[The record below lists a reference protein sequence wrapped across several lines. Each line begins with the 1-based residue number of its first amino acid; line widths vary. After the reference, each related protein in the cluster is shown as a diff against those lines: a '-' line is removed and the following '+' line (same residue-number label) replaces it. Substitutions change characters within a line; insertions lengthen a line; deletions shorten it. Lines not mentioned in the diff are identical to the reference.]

1 MSKNKKNRYNPL
13 DREAAMSQKRQLVK
27 AIKKTLKQVSKKF
40 LSAINKQL
48 IWLLRTIFGTPRRRG
63 SANAGFLLPTVA
75 MVTLVVVLLT
85 TAILFRSFERS
96 KNASN
101 VRVNEAVL
109 NAATPAIDRARA
121 KLDALLEDPT
131 LPRGIPSDNA
141 LYDAIK
147 KDKYRLG
154 DETRLKLALEIN
166 GISGFQTGDINNNG
180 TPADPSDDFVNEDE
194 TLKTA
199 WKYAVDTDN
208 NGKKDTFTLYGIFF
222 RTPPRNSAGEFTR
235 ERKALDAR
243 TPPMDNDSSNQQC
256 NASGFSSLVG
266 NSSWYKLNSGN
277 LGKSFFVYTVNVPI
291 TNLGT
296 LDNTQ
301 YETYKGNKSVVALEF
316 QQDRSRVPL
325 ANNAV
330 FFEND
335 LEVIVG
341 NTELLLNGRVHTN
354 GNFLVGAINS
364 GGNITFRQVSSK
376 TSCFYNQENGQ
387 ISVGGNVGNGSLTQT
402 DTQGVTV
409 DLYTGFGNA
418 ITTATIN
425 SSHKST
431 DADGGG
437 SIGFN
442 DAAYNQRIA
451 AMKTT
456 AIALCTTCN
465 SATTGSALK
474 TAVAA
479 SGYPADVKTNVKA
492 KVQDAD
498 DSTTAKNILYDEIE
512 IYLRNRTRR
521 VPFAEIADA
530 TGAGATTGYTAIDA
544 TLQPQASWREPL
556 NSSNQFTGATTIAV
570 NTSKLEATQPNLQK
584 REGVQTKLGD
594 RVFAGNNLPAL
605 WLKDSKYVG
614 SEGEQPIVNSSGTAI
629 NWTRYGSE
637 PPARWRNTQIQAVA
651 DLGLSDRNGFWE
663 ENAAANPINDLDNVG
678 GVRIVTGAGIYV
690 DSSSISVPNPTTGP
704 FYPRSVRSFLPV
716 PSTGDDTVVWPDTMP
731 MSSPGDTRKGD
742 LLMRATAVYHYKVD
756 YGTDQEP
763 IACVSSYYDPSNENT
778 AKNIVN
784 QDGGYGVDPTNG
796 RSNNGVVYNYPTNG
810 RGAFFTANKTS
821 LQLQANLKFPNGR
834 WVNKPLQDA
843 LAKIGAGTTVP
854 SSGLQL
860 ADYSA
865 IDAALCAVSILTT
878 PNGFVTTPTDQPKH
892 GAIKEAAFLDAR
904 EVKQLS
910 TSGSPTTYNLDLE
923 QRQPLEI
930 RVTDIDLSS
939 SAGIATT
946 AITSNEYLLP
956 YSGIIYATRDDG
968 LPDASDT
975 SSQSELLSPTDFRL
989 DSTRRPNGIRLI
1001 NGGTLARTSANTYN
1015 AKEKGLILVTNLPAY
1030 IKGDF
1035 NLHRTSTTATTQI
1048 EEFTEV
1054 EPTVNFY
1061 NRSTFNTNFAC
1072 RAGRTGCPTT
1082 GGDLWRPATIIAD
1095 SMTLLSGSFVDGVRR
1110 FADYDLNN
1118 NTGITVEDGLS
1129 PRPAPLSTFLAT
1141 LDSRRLKRLKNGFW
1155 ENSYAT
1161 SSFWTGQNSGNGNPR
1176 TVSGISLGSYLVNGV
1191 TPIQRR
1197 VTGQPLY
1204 VMEMCRKLLVSE
1216 CGPGDWVVGFD
1227 VNGDSDLDDTV
1238 SLDLN
1243 GDGDTL
1249 DPGESSLDLN
1259 GDGDTLDPGESPLTE
1274 KNLKTYHLGKAI
1286 LAAASSGTTSI
1297 DADWWNTNPYGTAT
1311 TGSKKI
1317 RERLGSGDTGSD
1329 RLSLQGGLTTDRL
1342 YPRRVAFARDNSNNL
1357 VASSAGIYKP
1367 MGVGCPLDTTGSAY
1381 TNNGCTYG
1389 TNYGLR
1395 DTTNTI
1401 FSLWFRTTNSTTNP
1415 GDIDQVR
1422 YANDKPLFYFPP
1434 IDGPDAD
1441 TDPDLDGQPFLVPVL
1456 EIHDANSNPDN
1467 LRTDAVAVAS
1477 GDDFKSNWLQQATNT
1492 IFNATFAVGNSPGR
1506 TDEVSSGLQN
1516 YVRFLENWNGK
1527 TARISGSFI
1536 QLKRSSFST
1545 APIAPI
1551 FTNRQANATASKD
1564 YNLSLF
1570 DYSLD
1575 TYPTLNVNGLLPF
1588 YFAPNRKWGFD
1599 VGLLSEQPDLFAQR
1613 FTAPP
1618 TGRPN
1623 EFFRE
1628 IGRDDTW
1635 VKTLLCAGEASNQ
1648 TGVPT
1653 TGVTVTYA
1661 NAVPDEYR
1669 QGCPSASA
1677 IPSDSL

>member
-1 MSKNKKNRYNPL
+1 MSRKP
-13 DREAAMSQKRQLVK
+13 QLVK
-27 AIKKTLKQVSKKF
+27 AIQKTFRQINKQF
-40 LSAINKQL
+40 LSAINKQI
-48 IWLLRTIFGTPRRRG
+48 IWLLRTIFGTKRRRG
-63 SANAGFLLPTVA
+63 SANAGFVLPTVA

-121 KLDALLEDPT
+121 KLDALIADPT

-154 DETRLKLALEIN
+154 DETRLKLALEFN
-166 GISGFQTGDINNNG
+166 GITGFQTGSGDINNNG
-180 TPADPSDDFVNEDE
+180 TPADTSDDFVNEDE

-208 NGKKDTFTLYGIFF
+208 NGLKDTFTLYGIYF
-222 RTPPRNSAGEFTR
+222 RTPPRNSAGQFTR
-235 ERKALDAR
+235 ERKALEAR
-243 TPPMDNDSSNQQC
+243 TPPMDNEASNQQC

-296 LDNTQ
+296 LSNTE
-301 YETYKGNKSVVALEF
+301 YEPYKGNKSVVALEF

-330 FFEND
+330 WFEND

-341 NTELLLNGRVHTN
+341 NTQLLLNGRVHTN
-354 GNFLVGAINS
+354 GNLLVGAIDS

-387 ISVGGNVGNGSLTQT
+387 ISVGGNVGNGSLSQT

-409 DLYTGFGNA
+409 DLYRGFGNG
-418 ITTATIN
+418 INTATIN
-425 SSHKST
+425 STHKST
-431 DADGGG
+431 DAAAGG

-442 DAAYNQRIA
+442 DAAYNLRIA
-451 AMKTT
+451 AMKNT
-456 AIALCTTCN
+456 AINLCTDCT
-465 SATTGSALK
+465 SAASGSALK
-474 TAVAA
+474 TAVND
-479 SGYPADVKTNVKA
+479 SSYPADVKTNVEA

-498 DSTTAKNILYDEIE
+498 DGTTAKNILYDEIE

-521 VPFAEIADA
+521 VPFAEISDA
-530 TGAGATTGYTAIDA
+530 TGSGATTGYTAISA
-544 TLQPQASWREPL
+544 SLEPQTSWREPL
-556 NSSNQFTGATTIAV
+556 NSSNQFTAATSISLT
-570 NTSKLEATQPNLQK
+570 TSELQATQPNLQK
-584 REGVQTKLGD
+584 KEGVQTNLGD

-605 WLKDSKYVG
+605 WLKDGKYVG
-614 SEGEQPIVNSSGTAI
+614 SEAEQPIGSGI
-629 NWTRYGSE
+629 NWTRSGSE
-637 PPARWRNTQIQAVA
+637 PPARWRNTQIQALA

-678 GVRIVTGAGIYV
+678 GARIVTGAGIYV
-690 DSSSISVPNPTTGP
+690 DGSGNIPNVITGP
-704 FYPRSVRSFLPV
+704 FYPRGARSFLPA
-716 PSTGDDTVVWPDTMP
+716 PSTTDTTVVWPDTMP
-731 MSSPGDTRKGD
+731 MSTPGNTRSGD

-763 IACVSSYYDPSNENT
+763 IACVSSYYDPSNEET
-778 AKNIVN
+778 KNN
-784 QDGGYGVDPTNG
+784 RTDTTPTLPLSGTNG
-796 RSNNGVVYNYPTNG
+796 RSNNGVVYNYPANG
-810 RGAFFTANKTS
+810 RGTFFTTHKTR

-843 LAKIGAGTTVP
+843 LTKIGTGNTVP
-854 SSGLQL
+854 STGLQL

-865 IDAALCAVSILTT
+865 IDTALCAVSILSS
-878 PNGFVTTPTDQPKH
+878 PNSFVTTPTDQPKH
-892 GAIKEAAFLDAR
+892 GAIKEATFLDAR
-904 EVKQLS
+904 EVKQISTLS
-910 TSGSPTTYNLDLE
+910 SPTTYNLDLE
-923 QRQPLEI
+923 QRQPSEI

-939 SAGIATT
+939 SSGIATT
-946 AITSNEYLLP
+946 AITANEYLLP

-968 LPDASDT
+968 LRDATEPYVETDAKSV
-975 SSQSELLSPTDFRL
+975 SNSELLSPTDFWL

-1001 NGGTLARTSANTYN
+1001 NGGTLARTSTNTYN
-1015 AKEKGLILVTNLPAY
+1015 AKEKGLILITNLPAY

-1035 NLHRTSTTATTQI
+1035 NLHRTSTSSTTEI
-1048 EEFTEV
+1048 EEFTQTESAG
-1054 EPTVNFY
+1054 TNFY
-1061 NRSTFNTNFAC
+1061 NRSTPNTDFAC

-1129 PRPAPLSTFLAT
+1129 PRPTPLSTLLAT
-1141 LDSRRLKRLKNGFW
+1141 LDDRRLKRLKNGFW
-1155 ENSYAT
+1155 ENSYSP
-1161 SSFWTGQNSGNGNPR
+1161 SSFWTSDGNPR
-1176 TVSGISLGSYLVNGV
+1176 TDASGNSLGSYLVNGV

-1197 VTGQPLY
+1197 VNGQPLY
-1204 VMEMCRKLLVSE
+1204 VMEMCRKLVVSE
-1216 CGPGDWVVGFD
+1216 CGAGDWSVGFD
-1227 VNGDSDLDDTV
+1227 INGDGALSSTSQNYTILGSTV
-1238 SLDLN
+1238 SL
-1243 GDGDTL
+1243 
-1249 DPGESSLDLN
+1249 
-1259 GDGDTLDPGESPLTE
+1259 TE
-1274 KNLKTYHLGKAI
+1274 RDIKTYQLGQAI
-1286 LAAASSGTTSI
+1286 LAAAPSGTTSI
-1297 DADWWNTNPYGTAT
+1297 DASWWNTTAYG

-1317 RERLGSGDTGSD
+1317 RERLGSGDTSTTY
-1329 RLSLQGGLTTDRL
+1329 LSLQNLLTTDRL
-1342 YPRRVAFARDNSNNL
+1342 YPRRVAFARDNSNYL

-1367 MGVGCPLDTTGSAY
+1367 MGVGCPLDTTGTAY
-1381 TNNGCTYG
+1381 SNNGCTYG
-1389 TNYGLR
+1389 TNYGLTDSNIR
-1395 DTTNTI
+1395 A
-1401 FSLWFRTTNSTTNP
+1401 FWFRTTNSTTNP
-1415 GDIDQVR
+1415 GDIDQAT
-1422 YANDKPLFYFPP
+1422 YASDKPLFYFPP

-1441 TDPDLDGQPFLVPVL
+1441 TDPDLDNQPLLVPVL
-1456 EIHDANSNPDN
+1456 QIHDANSSPPS
-1467 LRTDAVAVAS
+1467 LRTDATAVAA
-1477 GDDFKSNWLQQATNT
+1477 GDDFKSTWLQQATNT
-1492 IFNATFAVGNSPGR
+1492 IFNATFVVGNSPGR

-1516 YVRFLENWNGK
+1516 FVRFLENWDSR
-1527 TARISGSFI
+1527 TAKISGSFI
-1536 QLKRSSFST
+1536 QLKRSTFST

-1551 FTNRQANATASKD
+1551 FTNRQSNATASASKD

-1575 TYPTLNVNGLLPF
+1575 TYPTRNVSGLLPF
-1588 YFAPNRKWGFD
+1588 YAAPNRKWGFD

-1628 IGRDDTW
+1628 VGRDDTW

-1648 TGVPT
+1648 TGIPT
-1653 TGVTVTYA
+1653 TTVTTVTYTTK
-1661 NAVPDEYR
+1661 AVPDEYR
-1669 QGCPSASA
+1669 PSDCPSPSS
-1677 IPSDSL
+1677 IPDDSL

>member
-1 MSKNKKNRYNPL
+1 
-13 DREAAMSQKRQLVK
+13 MSQKNNF
-27 AIKKTLKQVSKKF
+27 IKTLQKTFKQINKKF
-40 LSAINKQL
+40 LSPIKKQI
-48 IWLLRTIFGTPRRRG
+48 IWLLRTIFISKRRRA
-63 SANAGFLLPTVA
+63 SLNAGFVLPTVA
-75 MVTLVVVLLT
+75 MVILVVVLLT

-141 LYDAIK
+141 LYDAIR

-154 DETRLKLALEIN
+154 DETRLKLALEFN
-166 GISGFQTGDINNNG
+166 GITSLQIGDINNNG
-180 TPADPSDDFVNEDE
+180 TPADTSDDFVNEDE

-208 NGKKDTFTLYGIFF
+208 NGKKDTFTLYGIYF
-222 RTPPRNSAGEFTR
+222 RTPPRNNAGQFTR

-291 TNLGT
+291 TNLST
-296 LDNTQ
+296 LSNTQ
-301 YETYKGNKSVVALEF
+301 YETYKGNRSFVALEF
-316 QQDRSRVPL
+316 QQDRNQVPL

-341 NTELLLNGRVHTN
+341 GTTQLLLNGRVHTN
-354 GNFLVGAINS
+354 SNLLVGAIDS
-364 GGNITFRQVSSK
+364 GSVITLRQASSK

-387 ISVGGNVGNGSLTQT
+387 ISVGGNVANGSLTQT
-402 DTQGVTV
+402 DGQGVTV
-409 DLYTGFGNA
+409 DLYRGFGNG

-425 SSHKST
+425 STNKST
-431 DADGGG
+431 GATGGG

-442 DAAYNQRIA
+442 DAAYNLRIA
-451 AMKTT
+451 AMKNT

-465 SATTGSALK
+465 SATSGSALK

-479 SGYPADVKTNVKA
+479 STCTYPEDVKTNVA
-492 KVQDAD
+492 GKVQAAD
-498 DSTTAKNILYDEIE
+498 DATTAKNILYDEIE

-521 VPFAEIADA
+521 VPFAEISDA
-530 TGAGATTGYTAIDA
+530 TGAGATTGYTDVTA
-544 TLQPQASWREPL
+544 TLEPQASWREPL
-556 NSSNQFTGATTIAV
+556 NSSNQFTGVATSPPSV
-570 NTSKLEATQPNLQK
+570 NTSQLEATQPNLQK
-584 REGVQTKLGD
+584 KEGVQTKLGD
-594 RVFAGNNLPAL
+594 RVFVGNNLPAL
-605 WLKDSKYVG
+605 WLKNGKYVS
-614 SEGEQPIVNSSGTAI
+614 SEGEQPILNSSGTAI

-637 PPARWRNTQIQAVA
+637 PPARWRNTQIQAIA

-690 DSSSISVPNPTTGP
+690 DGPNAAAGA
-704 FYPRSVRSFLPV
+704 FYPRGLNSFLPL
-716 PSTGDDTVVWPDTMP
+716 TGATVVWPDTMP
-731 MSSPGDTRKGD
+731 MSSPDPSKVNAITGAPLKGD

-763 IACVSSYYDPSNENT
+763 IACVSSYYDPSNQDT
-778 AKNIVN
+778 KNNRPDITPTLPLS
-784 QDGGYGVDPTNG
+784 GTNG
-796 RSNNGVVYNYPTNG
+796 RSNNGVVYNFPG
-810 RGAFFTANKTS
+810 RTSFTTNKTL
-821 LQLQANLKFPNGR
+821 LQRQGNLTFPNGR
-834 WVNKPLQDA
+834 SVNKPLKEA
-843 LAKIGAGTTVP
+843 LTKIGTGTTVP
-854 SSGLQL
+854 STGLQL

-865 IDAALCAVSILTT
+865 IDTALCAISILS
-878 PNGFVTTPTDQPKH
+878 NEAGFVATPTDQPKH
-892 GAIKEAAFLDAR
+892 GAIREATFLDAR
-904 EVKQLS
+904 EVKQIS

-939 SAGIATT
+939 STSGIATT
-946 AITSNEYLLP
+946 AITANEYLLP
-956 YSGIIYATRDDG
+956 YSGIIYATRDDAWR
-968 LPDASDT
+968 DATEPYVETDAKSV
-975 SSQSELLSPTDFRL
+975 SNSELLSPTDFKL
-989 DSTRRPNGIRLI
+989 DATRRPNGIRLI

-1015 AKEKGLILVTNLPAY
+1015 AKEKGLILITNLPAY
-1030 IKGDF
+1030 IKGNF
-1035 NLHRTSTTATTQI
+1035 NLHRTSISTTTEI
-1048 EEFTEV
+1048 EEFTEI
-1054 EPTVNFY
+1054 EPTTNFY
-1061 NRSTFNTNFAC
+1061 NRSTPNTDFAC

-1095 SMTLLSGSFVDGVRR
+1095 SMTLLSDSFVDGVRR

-1118 NTGITVEDGLS
+1118 NTGITVEDGLTPTS
-1129 PRPAPLSTFLAT
+1129 VPT
-1141 LDSRRLKRLKNGFW
+1141 LDTRRLNRLKNGFW
-1155 ENSYAT
+1155 ENSYTT
-1161 SSFWTGQNSGNGNPR
+1161 SSFWTSDGNPR
-1176 TVSGISLGSYLVNGV
+1176 LDTTVTPNISLGSYLVNGV

-1197 VTGQPLY
+1197 VNGQPLY

-1216 CGPGDWVVGFD
+1216 CGSGDWVIGFNVNGDFKANGEPDLEDTVSFD
-1227 VNGDSDLDDTV
+1227 VNRDGLV
-1238 SLDLN
+1238 NSLDK
-1243 GDGDTL
+1243 
-1249 DPGESSLDLN
+1249 
-1259 GDGDTLDPGESPLTE
+1259 E
-1274 KNLKTYHLGKAI
+1274 KDIKTYQLGQAI
-1286 LAAASSGTTSI
+1286 IAAGGTASSGTVSTPINWSTSF
-1297 DADWWNTNPYGTAT
+1297 GTGNKT
-1311 TGSKKI
+1311 I
-1317 RERLGSGDTGSD
+1317 RERLGSGDTNV
-1329 RLSLQGGLTTDRL
+1329 LSLQNLLTTDRL
-1342 YPRRVAFARDNSNNL
+1342 YPRRVAFARDNNNNL
-1357 VASSAGIYKP
+1357 VGSSGLYKP
-1367 MGVGCPLDTTGSAY
+1367 MGVDCPLDTTGTAY
-1381 TNNGCTYG
+1381 SNNGCTYG
-1389 TNYGLR
+1389 TNYGLTDSNIR
-1395 DTTNTI
+1395 A
-1401 FSLWFRTTNSTTNP
+1401 LWFRTTNSTTNP
-1415 GDIDQVR
+1415 GDIDQAT
-1422 YANDKPLFYFPP
+1422 YANDKPLFYYPP
-1434 IDGPDAD
+1434 IDGTDAD
-1441 TDPDLDGQPFLVPVL
+1441 TDPDLDNQPLLVPVL
-1456 EIHDANSNPDN
+1456 QIHDANSNPPN
-1467 LRTDAVAVAS
+1467 LRTDATTVAP
-1477 GDDFKSNWLQQATNT
+1477 GDDFKTNWLQRASNS
-1492 IFNATFAVGNSPGR
+1492 IFNATFVVGNSPSR

-1516 YVRFLENWNGK
+1516 FVRFLENWDSR
-1527 TARISGSFI
+1527 TAKISGSFI

-1551 FTNRQANATASKD
+1551 FTNRQSNVISAATKT

-1570 DYSLD
+1570 DYLLD
-1575 TYPTLNVNGLLPF
+1575 TYPTRNVDGLLPF

-1628 IGRDDTW
+1628 VGRDDTW

-1648 TGVPT
+1648 TGIPT

-1669 QGCPSASA
+1669 PSGCPSASD

>member
-1 MSKNKKNRYNPL
+1 MSR
-13 DREAAMSQKRQLVK
+13 KRQLVK
-27 AIKKTLKQVSKKF
+27 AIKKTFNQISKQF
-40 LSAINKQL
+40 LSAINKQI
-48 IWLLRTIFGTPRRRG
+48 IWLLRAISGTRRRRG
-63 SANAGFLLPTVA
+63 SVNAGFILPTVA

-131 LPRGIPSDNA
+131 LPRGTPSDNA

-154 DETRLKLALEIN
+154 DETRLKLALELPLN
-166 GISGFQTGDINNNG
+166 PDGTANTAGIQNPTSS
-180 TPADPSDDFVNEDE
+180 TPIEYDE

-208 NGKKDTFTLYGIFF
+208 NGKNDTFTLYGIFF
-222 RTPPRNSAGEFTR
+222 RTPPRNNAGEFTR

-291 TNLGT
+291 TKEIYDSLPTTTTPSINQ
-296 LDNTQ
+296 NNS
-301 YETYKGNKSVVALEF
+301 EPYKGNKSVVALEF

-354 GNFLVGAINS
+354 GNLLVGAINS

-387 ISVGGNVGNGSLTQT
+387 ISVGGNVGNGSLSQT

-409 DLYTGFGNA
+409 DLYNGFGNG
-418 ITTATIN
+418 INTATIN
-425 SSHKST
+425 STHKST
-431 DADGGG
+431 DADAGS

-465 SATTGSALK
+465 SATSGSALK
-474 TAVAA
+474 AAVTA
-479 SGYPADVKTNVKA
+479 SGYPADVKTNVEA
-492 KVQDAD
+492 KVESTDDA
-498 DSTTAKNILYDEIE
+498 TTAQNILYDEIE

-530 TGAGATTGYTAIDA
+530 TGASATTGYTAINA
-544 TLQPQASWREPL
+544 TLQPQASWREPV
-556 NSSNQFTGATTIAV
+556 NSSNQFTGATTIAL

-594 RVFAGNNLPAL
+594 RVFVGNNLPAL

-614 SEGEQPIVNSSGTAI
+614 SEGEQPIGTGI
-629 NWTRYGSE
+629 DWTRYGSE

-690 DSSSISVPNPTTGP
+690 DGSGIFNSLTGP
-704 FYPRSVRSFLPV
+704 FYPRGARSFLLA
-716 PSTGDDTVVWPDTMP
+716 PSSSDDTVVWPDTMP
-731 MSSPGDTRKGD
+731 MSTPGILNRSGD

-763 IACVSSYYDPSNENT
+763 IACVSSYYDPSNETT
-778 AKNIVN
+778 AKNKVD
-784 QDGGYGVDPTNG
+784 QDGGYGKDITNG
-796 RSNNGVVYNYPTNG
+796 RSNNGVVYNYPATG
-810 RGAFFTANKTS
+810 RGVFFTTNKTR

-843 LAKIGAGTTVP
+843 LAKIGTNTTVP
-854 SSGLQL
+854 STGLQL

-865 IDAALCAVSILTT
+865 IDTALCAISIFST
-878 PNGFVTTPTDQPKH
+878 PNGFVATPTDQPKH
-892 GAIKEAAFLDAR
+892 GAIKEASFLDAR

-939 SAGIATT
+939 TTGLAAGIATT
-946 AITSNEYLLP
+946 AITSSEYLLP

-968 LPDASDT
+968 LRDATEPYVDT
-975 SSQSELLSPTDFRL
+975 DVSSVAKSELLSPTDFKL

-1061 NRSTFNTNFAC
+1061 NRSTFNTDFAC
-1072 RAGRTGCPTT
+1072 RAGRTGCPAT

-1118 NTGITVEDGLS
+1118 NTGITVEDSLS
-1129 PRPAPLSTFLAT
+1129 PRPTPLSTFLAT

-1155 ENSYAT
+1155 ENSYST
-1161 SSFWTGQNSGNGNPR
+1161 SSFWTSNGNPR
-1176 TVSGISLGSYLVNGV
+1176 LDTSVISTGISLGSYLVNGV

-1197 VTGQPLY
+1197 VNGQPLY

-1216 CGPGDWVVGFD
+1216 CVPGDWVVGFNVNGDFKANGEPDLEDTVSFD
-1227 VNGDSDLDDTV
+1227 VNGDGLV
-1238 SLDLN
+1238 NSLDK
-1243 GDGDTL
+1243 
-1249 DPGESSLDLN
+1249 
-1259 GDGDTLDPGESPLTE
+1259 E
-1274 KNLKTYHLGKAI
+1274 KEIKTYQLGQAI
-1286 LAAASSGTTSI
+1286 IAAGGTASSGIVSNPNDWSTSF
-1297 DADWWNTNPYGTAT
+1297 G
-1311 TGSKKI
+1311 TGSKTI
-1317 RERLGSGDTGSD
+1317 RERLGSGDTSV
-1329 RLSLQGGLTTDRL
+1329 LSLQNLLTTDRL

-1367 MGVGCPLDTTGSAY
+1367 MGVGCPLDTTGTAY
-1381 TNNGCTYG
+1381 GNNGCTYG
-1389 TNYGLR
+1389 TNYGLTDSNIR
-1395 DTTNTI
+1395 A
-1401 FSLWFRTTNSTTNP
+1401 LWFRTTNSTTNP

-1434 IDGPDAD
+1434 IDGPDTD
-1441 TDPDLDGQPFLVPVL
+1441 TDPDLDGQPLLVPVL
-1456 EIHDANSNPDN
+1456 QIHDANNNPDN
-1467 LRTDAVAVAS
+1467 LRTDAVAVAA
-1477 GDDFKSNWLQQATNT
+1477 GDDFKSNWLQRATDT
-1492 IFNATFAVGNSPGR
+1492 IFNATFVAGNSPGR

-1516 YVRFLENWNGK
+1516 FVRFLENWDSR
-1527 TARISGSFI
+1527 TAKISGSFI

-1551 FTNRQANATASKD
+1551 FTNRQSSATASKD

-1575 TYPTLNVNGLLPF
+1575 TYPTGNVSGLLPF
-1588 YFAPNRKWGFD
+1588 YAAPNRKWGFD

-1628 IGRDDTW
+1628 VGRDDTW

-1669 QGCPSASA
+1669 QGCSASA
-1677 IPSDSL
+1677 IPSDLPPS

>member
-1 MSKNKKNRYNPL
+1 MSR
-13 DREAAMSQKRQLVK
+13 KRQLAK
-27 AIKKTLKQVSKKF
+27 AIQKNFNQISKQF
-40 LSAINKQL
+40 LSAINKQI
-48 IWLLRTIFGTPRRRG
+48 IWLLRTISGTRRRRG
-63 SANAGFLLPTVA
+63 SVNAGFILPTVA

-121 KLDALLEDPT
+121 KLDTLIEDPT

-166 GISGFQTGDINNNG
+166 GISGLQTGSGDINNNG

-291 TNLGT
+291 TNLGA

-354 GNFLVGAINS
+354 GNLLVGAINS

-387 ISVGGNVGNGSLTQT
+387 ISVGGNVGNGSLSQT

-409 DLYTGFGNA
+409 DLYNGFGNG
-418 ITTATIN
+418 INTATIN
-425 SSHKST
+425 STHKST
-431 DADGGG
+431 DADAGS

-456 AIALCTTCN
+456 AIGLCTTCN
-465 SATTGSALK
+465 SAATGSALK
-474 TAVAA
+474 TAVTA
-479 SGYPADVKTNVKA
+479 SSYPADVKTNVEA
-492 KVQDAD
+492 KVQSTDDA
-498 DSTTAKNILYDEIE
+498 TTAKNILYDEIE

-521 VPFAEIADA
+521 VPFAEITDA
-530 TGAGATTGYTAIDA
+530 TGVGATTGYTAITA
-544 TLQPQASWREPL
+544 TLEPQAGWREPL
-556 NSSNQFTGATTIAV
+556 NSSNQFTGATTISL
-570 NTSKLEATQPNLQK
+570 NTSKLEATEPNLQK
-584 REGVQTKLGD
+584 TEGVQTKLGD
-594 RVFAGNNLPAL
+594 RVFVGNNLPAL
-605 WLKDSKYVG
+605 WLKDGKYVG
-614 SEGEQPIVNSSGTAI
+614 SEGEQPIGTGI
-629 NWTRYGSE
+629 NWTRPTQAS
-637 PPARWRNTQIQAVA
+637 ARWRNTQIQAVA
-651 DLGLSDRNGFWE
+651 DLGLFDRNGFWE
-663 ENAAANPINDLDNVG
+663 ENAAANPVNDLDNVG

-690 DSSSISVPNPTTGP
+690 DGSGSLNLVDGP
-704 FYPRSVRSFLPV
+704 FYPRSARSFLPA
-716 PSTGDDTVVWPDTMP
+716 PSSTDNTVVWPDTMP
-731 MSSPGDTRKGD
+731 MSSPGNTRSGD

-763 IACVSSYYDPSNENT
+763 IACVSSYYDPSNETT
-778 AKNIVN
+778 AKNKVN
-784 QDGGYGVDPTNG
+784 QNGGYGVDTTDG
-796 RSNNGVVYNYPTNG
+796 RSNNGVVYNFPG
-810 RGAFFTANKTS
+810 RTSFTTNKTR
-821 LQLQANLKFPNGR
+821 LQLQGNLKFPNGR

-843 LAKIGAGTTVP
+843 LAKIGTGTTVP
-854 SSGLQL
+854 STGLQL

-865 IDAALCAVSILTT
+865 IDTALCAISIFST
-878 PNGFVTTPTDQPKH
+878 PNGFVATPTDQPKH

-910 TSGSPTTYNLDLE
+910 TSGSPTTYNLELE
-923 QRQPLEI
+923 QRQPSEI

-939 SAGIATT
+939 SSGIATT
-946 AITSNEYLLP
+946 AITANEYLLP
-956 YSGIIYATRDDG
+956 YSGILYATRDDA
-968 LPDASDT
+968 LLDASDT

-989 DSTRRPNGIRLI
+989 DPTRRPNGIRLI

-1048 EEFTEV
+1048 EEFTEI

-1061 NRSTFNTNFAC
+1061 NRSTPNTDFAC
-1072 RAGRTGCPTT
+1072 RAGRTGCPAT

-1118 NTGITVEDGLS
+1118 NTGITVEDSLS
-1129 PRPAPLSTFLAT
+1129 PRPTPLSTFLDT

-1155 ENSYAT
+1155 ENSYSP
-1161 SSFWTGQNSGNGNPR
+1161 SSFWTSDGNPR
-1176 TVSGISLGSYLVNGV
+1176 TDASGNSLGSYLVNGV

-1197 VTGQPLY
+1197 VPGQPLY
-1204 VMEMCRKLLVSE
+1204 VMEMCRKIVVSE
-1216 CGPGDWVVGFD
+1216 CGPGDWSVGFD
-1227 VNGDSDLDDTV
+1227 I
-1238 SLDLN
+1238 N
-1243 GDGDTL
+1243 GDGALSTTSQNYTVL
-1249 DPGESSLDLN
+1249 GS
-1259 GDGDTLDPGESPLTE
+1259 TVPLTE
-1274 KNLKTYHLGKAI
+1274 RDIKTYQLGQAI
-1286 LAAASSGTTSI
+1286 LAAAPSGTTSI
-1297 DADWWNTNPYGTAT
+1297 DASWWNTTAYGTAT

-1317 RERLGSGDTGSD
+1317 RERLGSGDTSTTY
-1329 RLSLQGGLTTDRL
+1329 LSLQNTLATDRL

-1357 VASSAGIYKP
+1357 VISNPASVLLGNPSLYKP
-1367 MGVGCPLDTTGSAY
+1367 MGVGCPLDITGIVYIS
-1381 TNNGCTYG
+1381 NGCTYG
-1389 TNYGLR
+1389 TNYGLTDSNAR
-1395 DTTNTI
+1395 A
-1401 FSLWFRTTNSTTNP
+1401 FWFRTTNSTTNP
-1415 GDIDQVR
+1415 ADIDQVR

-1434 IDGPDAD
+1434 IDGSDAD
-1441 TDPDLDGQPFLVPVL
+1441 TDPDLDGQPLLVPVL
-1456 EIHDANSNPDN
+1456 QIHDANNNPDN
-1467 LRTDAVAVAS
+1467 LRTDAVDVAA
-1477 GDDFKSNWLQQATNT
+1477 GDDFKSTWLQRATNT
-1492 IFNATFAVGNSPGR
+1492 IFNATFVVGNSPGR

-1516 YVRFLENWNGK
+1516 FVRFLENWDSR
-1527 TARISGSFI
+1527 TAKISGSFI

-1551 FTNRQANATASKD
+1551 FTNRQSSATASKD

-1575 TYPTLNVNGLLPF
+1575 TYPTRNVSGLLPF
-1588 YFAPNRKWGFD
+1588 YAAPNRKWGFD

-1628 IGRDDTW
+1628 VGRDDTW

-1648 TGVPT
+1648 TGIPT
-1653 TGVTVTYA
+1653 TTVTTVTYTTK
-1661 NAVPDEYR
+1661 AVPDEYR
-1669 QGCPSASA
+1669 PSDCPSASS

>member
-1 MSKNKKNRYNPL
+1 MSRKH
-13 DREAAMSQKRQLVK
+13 QLVK
-27 AIKKTLKQVSKKF
+27 AIQKTFRQTSKQF
-40 LSAINKQL
+40 LSTINKQI
-48 IWLLRTIFGTPRRRG
+48 IWLLRSISGTRRRRT
-63 SANAGFLLPTVA
+63 SVNSGFILPTVA

-121 KLDALLEDPT
+121 KLNALIEDPT
-131 LPRGIPSDNA
+131 LPRGTPSDSA
-141 LYDAIK
+141 LYDALK

-154 DETRLKLALEIN
+154 DETRLKLAFELPLN
-166 GISGFQTGDINNNG
+166 PDGTANTAGIQNPTTNT
-180 TPADPSDDFVNEDE
+180 TPIEYDE
-194 TLKTA
+194 TLKSA

-222 RTPPRNSAGEFTR
+222 RSPSRDSTTGQFNR
-235 ERKALDAR
+235 ERKPLDAR
-243 TPPMDNDSSNQQC
+243 TPPMDNDASNQQC

-296 LDNTQ
+296 LSDTQ

-316 QQDRSRVPL
+316 QQDRSRIPL

-341 NTELLLNGRVHTN
+341 STELLLNGRVHTN
-354 GNFLVGAINS
+354 GNLLVGVIDS
-364 GGNITFRQVSSK
+364 DGKITFRQVSSK

-387 ISVGGNVGNGSLTQT
+387 VSVGGNVGNGSLAQT
-402 DTQGVTV
+402 SNFNVSV
-409 DLYTGFGNA
+409 DLYQGFGKS
-418 ITTATIN
+418 ITTAAIN
-425 SSHKST
+425 NTNKST
-431 DADGGG
+431 SATGGS

-456 AIALCTTCN
+456 AIALCTNCN
-465 SATTGSALK
+465 SATSGTTLK
-474 TAVAA
+474 DAVEL
-479 SGYPADVKTNVKA
+479 SGYPTDVKTNVDV
-492 KVQDAD
+492 KVQDTD
-498 DSTTAKNILYDEIE
+498 DATTAKNILSDEIQ
-512 IYLRNRTRR
+512 IYLQNRTRR
-521 VPFAEIADA
+521 VPFAEVSDA
-530 TGAGATTGYTAIDA
+530 TGSGATTGYGSTITAITASLDPPQDWR
-544 TLQPQASWREPL
+544 QPL
-556 NSSNQFTGATTIAV
+556 TSSNEFTGVATSPPSIS
-570 NTSKLEATQPNLQK
+570 TSKLEATQPNLQK
-584 REGVQTKLGD
+584 KEGVQTSLGD
-594 RVFAGNNLPAL
+594 RVFVGNNLPAL
-605 WLKDSKYVG
+605 WLKDGKYVG
-614 SEGEQPIVNSSGTAI
+614 SEAEQPILNSSGTAI

-663 ENAAANPINDLDNVG
+663 ENAAAKPINDLDNVG

-690 DSSSISVPNPTTGP
+690 DDPDVESTTTGA
-704 FYPRSVRSFLPV
+704 FYDRPTLSFLPNPPDPT
-716 PSTGDDTVVWPDTMP
+716 PSDTTDIPVWPDTMP
-731 MSSPGDTRKGD
+731 MSKLGDTTGIKGD

-756 YGTDQEP
+756 YGADQEP
-763 IACVSSYYDPSNENT
+763 IACVSSYYDPSTEETKYNRPDT
-778 AKNIVN
+778 TPTLPLS
-784 QDGGYGVDPTNG
+784 GTNG
-796 RSNNGVVYNYPTNG
+796 RSNNGVVYNYPTDG
-810 RGAFFTANKTS
+810 RGAFFTSNKTR
-821 LQLQANLKFPNGR
+821 LLRQANLKFPNGR

-843 LAKIGAGTTVP
+843 LTKIGIGTTVP
-854 SSGLQL
+854 STGLQL

-865 IDAALCAVSILTT
+865 IDTALCAVSILS
-878 PNGFVTTPTDQPKH
+878 NQSGFVATPTNQPKH
-892 GAIKEAAFLDAR
+892 GAIREATFLDAR
-904 EVKQLS
+904 EVKQIS

-923 QRQPLEI
+923 QRQPSEI

-939 SAGIATT
+939 TASGIATT
-946 AITSNEYLLP
+946 AITANEYLLP
-956 YSGIIYATRDDG
+956 YSGIIYASRDDA
-968 LPDASDT
+968 LLDASDT
-975 SSQSELLSPTDFRL
+975 SSESELLSPTDFRL

-1001 NGGTLARTSANTYN
+1001 HGETLARTSVNTYI

-1035 NLHRTSTTATTQI
+1035 NLHRTSTSSTTEI
-1048 EEFTEV
+1048 EEFTET
-1054 EPTVNFY
+1054 ESAGTIFY
-1061 NRSTFNTNFAC
+1061 DRSTPNTDFAC
-1072 RAGRTGCPTT
+1072 RAGRTGCPTS

-1110 FADYDLNN
+1110 YADYDLNN

-1129 PRPAPLSTFLAT
+1129 ARPTPSSTLLAS
-1141 LDSRRLKRLKNGFW
+1141 LDARRRNRLKNGFW
-1155 ENSYAT
+1155 ENAYST
-1161 SSFWTGQNSGNGNPR
+1161 SSFWTSDGNPR
-1176 TVSGISLGSYLVNGV
+1176 LDTTVTPNISLGSYLVNGV
-1191 TPIQRR
+1191 TPVQRK

-1204 VMEMCRKLLVSE
+1204 VMEMCRAVLVSE
-1216 CGPGDWVVGFD
+1216 CTSDDWVVGFN

-1238 SLDLN
+1238 NLDMN
-1243 GDGDTL
+1243 GDGDTT
-1249 DPGESSLDLN
+1249 DPGESLI
-1259 GDGDTLDPGESPLTE
+1259 E

-1286 LAAASSGTTSI
+1286 LAAGGTASSGTVSTPSNWSTSF
-1297 DADWWNTNPYGTAT
+1297 GTGNKT
-1311 TGSKKI
+1311 I
-1317 RERLGSGDTGSD
+1317 RERLGSGDTSTTY
-1329 RLSLQGGLTTDRL
+1329 LSLQSTLATDRL

-1357 VASSAGIYKP
+1357 VTSSPGIYKP
-1367 MGVGCPLDTTGSAY
+1367 MGVGCPLDTTGNAY
-1381 TNNGCTYG
+1381 SNNGCTYG
-1389 TNYGLR
+1389 TNYGLT
-1395 DTTNTI
+1395 DTNI
-1401 FSLWFRTTNSTTNP
+1401 RGLWFRTTNSTTDP
-1415 GDIDQVR
+1415 GDIDQAV
-1422 YANDKPLFYFPP
+1422 YASNKPLFYFPP
-1434 IDGPDAD
+1434 IDANGDGS
-1441 TDPDLDGQPFLVPVL
+1441 PDLDNQPLLVPVL
-1456 EIHDANSNPDN
+1456 EIHDAKKVPPN
-1467 LRTDAVAVAS
+1467 LRTDALDVAS

-1492 IFNATFAVGNSPGR
+1492 IFNATFVVGNSPSR
-1506 TDEVSSGLQN
+1506 TDEISSGLQN
-1516 YVRFLENWNGK
+1516 FVRFLENWDTK
-1527 TARISGSFI
+1527 TAKISGSFI

-1551 FTNRQANATASKD
+1551 FTNRQSSATASKD
-1564 YNLSLF
+1564 YNLSIF

-1575 TYPTLNVNGLLPF
+1575 TYPTRNASGLLPF
-1588 YFAPNRKWGFD
+1588 YAAPTRKWGFD

-1628 IGRDDTW
+1628 VGRDDTW

-1648 TGVPT
+1648 TGIPT

-1661 NAVPDEYR
+1661 QAVPDEYR
-1669 QGCPSASA
+1669 PSGCPSPSD